1 MALAVARTI
10 EQGGA
15 LVVEAGTGV
24 GKTYAYLVP
33 ALLCGEKVIIS
44 TATKAL
50 QDQLYSRDLPR
61 LLSALGLPL
70 RRALLKGRSNY
81 LCLHRMGLARQQP
94 GTLRPAH
101 ARTLALVELWAQ
113 HTTTGD
119 MGELPSLEERSPL
132 WPLVTSTRDNCLGS
146 QCSSFRQCH
155 VYKAREAAMGA
166 DVVVINH
173 HLFFA
178 DWSIRESA
186 MAELLPAARVV
197 VLDEAHQLN
206 DTGVQ
211 FLGVQ
216 LSTHQLQDLAHDILE
231 VGSRLAAGLADW
243 HALHAFVQATVK
255 ALITLSSETGR
266 VNWQEHAP
274 EGIAPDVWQTALA
287 SLAGALQTAHAALQV
302 VEGLAPDFLRL
313 ANRCQALA
321 QHAQYFAQPP
331 ASETVRWLEGG
342 TSVRMVESPLD
353 IAATMQQCLPHAH
366 EPHSELQS
374 PAPPAKAWVF
384 TSATLGSD
392 AQLTWF
398 TQRCGLQHAQVLRVA
413 SPFDY
418 AQQAALYVPAQMP
431 LPSDPGHSIAVAQWV
446 ATAAQCLGGR
456 TLVLTTTT
464 KALNAIGEQ
473 LRECY
478 ESDGSVEV
486 LVQGEG
492 SKQDLV
498 SRFLLGAKAGRRG
511 CVLVATASFWEG
523 FDVPGDALQMVVI
536 DKLPFPPPD
545 APLVQAHTQR
555 ILRTGGNAFKDYVLP
570 ETAVALQ
577 QGAGRLIRHE
587 SDRGLLV
594 VTDRR
599 LTRMG
604 YGKKLMAAL
613 PPMLRLHTEQECQA
627 WLQMLTKTSTMDH
640 PWP

>member
-1 MALAVARTI
+1 MALAVAQTI

-15 LVVEAGTGV
+15 LVVEAGTGI
-24 GKTYAYLVP
+24 GKTFAYLVP
-33 ALLCGEKVIIS
+33 ALLSGEKVIIS

-50 QDQLYSRDLPR
+50 QDQLYARDLPR

-70 RRALLKGRSNY
+70 RRSLLKGRSNY
-81 LCLHRMGLARQQP
+81 VCLYRLGLARQQSGLTSP
-94 GTLRPAH
+94 YHL
-101 ARTLALVELWAQ
+101 RTLALVELWAQ

-119 MGELPSLEERSPL
+119 LGELPDLQDRSPL
-132 WPLVTSTRDNCLGS
+132 WPWVTSTRDNCLGS

-155 VYKAREAAMGA
+155 VYKAREAAKAA

-178 DWSIRESA
+178 DWSMREST
-186 MAELLPAARVV
+186 MAELLPEARVI

-216 LSTHQLQDLAHDILE
+216 LSSHQWQDLAHDLLK

-243 HALHAFVQATVK
+243 QGLYADIHTTTQALL
-255 ALITLSSETGR
+255 ALPQVAAR
-266 VNWQEHAP
+266 VYWQEDAP
-274 EGIAPDVWQTALA
+274 EGIAPEAWKACLEALA
-287 SLAGALQTAHAALQV
+287 VTLKKVQAALQM
-302 VEGLAPDFLRL
+302 VEAIAPDFLHL
-313 ANRCQALA
+313 ASRCQALG
-321 QHAQYFAQPP
+321 QHVQYFAQAP
-331 ASETVRWLEGG
+331 AAETVRWLD
-342 TSVRMVESPLD
+342 TSTGLRMVESPLD
-353 IAATMQQCLPHAH
+353 IASTLQKCLPHIQGADSDSG
-366 EPHSELQS
+366 EFG
-374 PAPPAKAWVF
+374 PPGKAWIF

-398 TQRCGLQHAQVLRVA
+398 TQRCGLQHAQTMRVA

-418 AQQAALYVPAQMP
+418 AQQAALYLPLHLP
-431 LPSDPGHSIAVAQWV
+431 LPSDPGHSTALARWLAPAVQR
-446 ATAAQCLGGR
+446 LGGR

-464 KALNAIGEQ
+464 KALDAIAAD
-473 LRECY
+473 LR
-478 ESDGSVEV
+478 DGFGHAETIDV

-498 SRFLLGAKAGRRG
+498 SRFLEGANPGQRG

-523 FDVPGDALQMVVI
+523 FDVPGAALQMVVI
-536 DKLPFPPPD
+536 DKLPFPHPD

-555 ILRTGGNAFKDYVLP
+555 ILRKGGNVFKDYVLP

-587 SDRGLLV
+587 NDRGLLV
-594 VTDRR
+594 VGDRR
-599 LTRMG
+599 LAKMG

-613 PPMLRLHTEQECQA
+613 PPMRRLQSEQECED
-627 WLQMLTKTSTMDH
+627 WLQMLTRTSTKDCL
-640 PWP
+640 